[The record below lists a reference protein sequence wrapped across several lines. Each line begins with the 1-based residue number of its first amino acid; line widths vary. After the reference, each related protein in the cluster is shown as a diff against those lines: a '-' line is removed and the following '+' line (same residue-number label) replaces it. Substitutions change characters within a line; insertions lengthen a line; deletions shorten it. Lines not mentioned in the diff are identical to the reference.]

1 MMLYYLLIQQ
11 NTVTFF
17 SDSIKNYNAM
27 TLEFQT
33 KDNLWRTILGE
44 ILKEFL
50 VSIKIV
56 EMS

>member
-44 ILKEFL
+44 VLK
-50 VSIKIV
+50 
-56 EMS
+56 